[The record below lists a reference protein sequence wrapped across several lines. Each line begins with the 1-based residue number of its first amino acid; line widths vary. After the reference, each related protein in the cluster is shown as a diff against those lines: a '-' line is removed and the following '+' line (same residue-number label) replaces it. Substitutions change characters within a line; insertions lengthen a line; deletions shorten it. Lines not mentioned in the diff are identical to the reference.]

1 MELREFTLK
10 LPEPT
15 VLALRRIAADEDASI
30 GQIIREAIARDLSR
44 RAKAKT
50 SVRTDERLVAPLRA
64 LLADDFAYAVTWS
77 DLLLRLRCKGFRLEE
92 AGGGLVLV
100 REEGGARLCKA
111 SELGYS
117 YAALLRRFDAPFPTG
132 HRHASVL
139 ARIRAAP

>member
-15 VLALRRIAADEDASI
+15 VLALRRIAVDEDASI

-44 RAKAKT
+44 RARAKT

-64 LLADDFAYAVTWS
+64 LLADDFAYAAGWS
-77 DLLLRLRCKGFRLEE
+77 DLLLRLRRKGFRLEE
-92 AGGGLVLV
+92 AGGGLILV
-100 REEGGARLCKA
+100 GAEGGARFCKA

-117 YAALLRRFDAPFPTG
+117 YAALLRRFDAPFPAG
-132 HRHASVL
+132 HRHASAL
-139 ARIRAAP
+139 DRIRAAS